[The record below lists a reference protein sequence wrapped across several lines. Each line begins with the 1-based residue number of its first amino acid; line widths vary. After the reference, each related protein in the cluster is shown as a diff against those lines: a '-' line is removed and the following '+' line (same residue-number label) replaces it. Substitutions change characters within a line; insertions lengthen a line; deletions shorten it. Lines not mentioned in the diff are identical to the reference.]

1 MLHEAKAARKKKRTI
16 VRRGRTLFP
25 GLLDDARSLKVHR
38 NHLYLVLSGRRT
50 SHSLLARY
58 KQLKKEA
65 RS

>member
-1 MLHEAKAARKKKRTI
+1 MLHEAKATRKKKRPV

-25 GLLDDARSLKVHR
+25 GLLDDARALRVHR

-58 KQLKKEA
+58 KQLKKGL
-65 RS
+65 R